1 MMQIKSADSEKLALF
16 CFLYESRLLDCGI
29 CAFLFLFELLGL
41 AIGTFHM
48 NGVQLHRE
56 ITAENRTEFIAQLL
70 LLCLFLFGETL
81 SLLFSCERVDPLDF
95 CVFHGFNP
103 FGIYFCRTDSI
114 SQTKNVW

>member
-29 CAFLFLFELLGL
+29 FAFLFLFELLGL

-70 LLCLFLFGETL
+70 LLCLFLFGESY
-81 SLLFSCERVDPLDF
+81 SLLLSGKLIESICSCAHQKILLMLNVLNFSVTY
-95 CVFHGFNP
+95 
-103 FGIYFCRTDSI
+103 I
-114 SQTKNVW
+114 